1 MESGATAWSASAQT
15 VLPLGGREGLGAS
28 EQADEHLAFACE
40 FHDANEMPLWEARGQ
55 LGWAE
60 ARSPPEVTQPPRGGY
75 DWRVCILADWD
86 ELRRRVEDAVESE
99 DLRTLISETAARVET
114 LIDEISV
121 WTCAP
126 ENAEWVRRCQ
136 RRPRAE
142 WVV

>member
-1 MESGATAWSASAQT
+1 MRMRCRCGRPAGSSAGPKYS
-15 VLPLGGREGLGAS
+15 LR
-28 EQADEHLAFACE
+28 
-40 FHDANEMPLWEARGQ
+40 
-55 LGWAE
+55 
-60 ARSPPEVTQPPRGGY
+60 EVTQPPRGGY